1 MYCTKKITDDLIWVG
16 GNDRRLSM
24 FEGVYAVPHGV
35 SYNSYL
41 LKDDQT
47 VLFDTVD
54 KAIESVFL
62 ENVRHVLDGRELN
75 YVVIH
80 HMEPDHSATLREL
93 LGRYPSAKI
102 VCNQKTSI
110 MINQFFGSEIAS
122 ELIIVSEGDSLNTG
136 RHTLSFHMA
145 PMVHWPEVM
154 VTYDSTDKILFSAD
168 AFGTFGALDG
178 AMFADEVDFETN
190 YMGEAR
196 RYYTNIVGKYGVQT
210 LSLLKKT
217 AAFEISMICP
227 LHGFV
232 WRRDINKILCKYEKW
247 GSYLPEDNGVMIAYA
262 SIYGNTANAVEILA
276 CRLRDIGIKTA
287 VYDVSV
293 TAASD
298 IIAAAFQYSHL
309 VFASTTYNAGV
320 FVSMDE
326 LLRDIAAHNLQNRV
340 VAFIENGSWAPVSGK
355 LMREILQPLKNISFL
370 DSTVTIR
377 SSLKAEQSSQ
387 IDMLVQA
394 IADSMRHTEQ

>member
-1 MYCTKKITDDLIWVG
+1 
-16 GNDRRLSM
+16 
-24 FEGVYAVPHGV
+24 
-35 SYNSYL
+35 
-41 LKDDQT
+41 
-47 VLFDTVD
+47 
-54 KAIESVFL
+54 
-62 ENVRHVLDGRELN
+62 
-75 YVVIH
+75 
-80 HMEPDHSATLREL
+80 
-93 LGRYPSAKI
+93 
-102 VCNQKTSI
+102 
-110 MINQFFGSEIAS
+110 
-122 ELIIVSEGDSLNTG
+122 
-136 RHTLSFHMA
+136 
-145 PMVHWPEVM
+145 
-154 VTYDSTDKILFSAD
+154 
-168 AFGTFGALDG
+168 
-178 AMFADEVDFETN
+178 
-190 YMGEAR
+190 
-196 RYYTNIVGKYGVQT
+196 
-210 LSLLKKT
+210 
-217 AAFEISMICP
+217 MICP